1 MDSNKSWF
9 NLGFVGKTCAK
20 SRQFQVNGTLTEL
33 DPFSSLL
40 LEQVDDAHV
49 AKVCGTNLGSILVL

>member
-1 MDSNKSWF
+1 M
-9 NLGFVGKTCAK
+9 
-20 SRQFQVNGTLTEL
+20 NGTLTEL

-49 AKVCGTNLGSILVL
+49 AKVCGTNLGSISVL